1 MVEYYQMDWGVQNYQ
16 STGESHLHHIL
27 RPCQSSSPVTP
38 GAPFLNEWAKIQND
52 KEKSANSQPKRK
64 TDTPGTHENLD
75 KYKYLSPSKMSTDEI
90 NVRSMIFDEDPNRHN
105 PPILKIDLTYIVNKM
120 ATEAKLGAL
129 DVELLLDRLGVKSEP
144 DDSFYPTN
152 SRIDNDDIIDRIVL
166 VFSPPTY
173 KEIGSRWLLSP
184 ATTSKKVK
192 QAMHALNQELILYCI
207 A

>member
-1 MVEYYQMDWGVQNYQ
+1 
-16 STGESHLHHIL
+16 
-27 RPCQSSSPVTP
+27 
-38 GAPFLNEWAKIQND
+38 
-52 KEKSANSQPKRK
+52 
-64 TDTPGTHENLD
+64 
-75 KYKYLSPSKMSTDEI
+75 
-90 NVRSMIFDEDPNRHN
+90 
-105 PPILKIDLTYIVNKM
+105 
-120 ATEAKLGAL
+120 LGAL